1 MLLVYELMPNGNMQD
16 ALLHRKCPELMNWKQ
31 RFSIAVDIA
40 KGLDYLHGLDPPIMH
55 GDIKPTEYYGSVAE
69 TDSVATGID
78 EFRLAI
84 DQSPV
89 SVTVTES
96 LLNAEAVT
104 VAASPES
111 LSVSPEMM
119 EKGSVSEGNLSVLES
134 GGKGIKSSSGSDWWR
149 KQDNV
154 AALVESGKVKD
165 NGLDPFYGVFRSST
179 LSVELA
185 KARPR
190 GRALPVFSLSWMP
203 RVEGASPGT
212 RLCQLSRH
220 VWKAHPRDAP
230 SIKCGCKLEH
240 VLISALIERWRP
252 ETHTFHLPCGE
263 ATITLEDV
271 SMHLGLPVD
280 ENMMCGM
287 ADDDWQS
294 MCIDYL
300 GAAPPEFNGGRIALS
315 WLKANFEVLNE
326 NASEDQTK
334 ACARAYILR
343 IIGVI
348 LMPDKYRN
356 QVHCMWLRHLIDFDE
371 AERYS
376 WGAAVLAFL
385 FREMCRAT
393 NYKKTAIGGC
403 LLLLQ
408 SWAWFRMPFLCP
420 IVNEPYV
427 FPLLLRWS
435 MKRKDH
441 KSIPTGLEEIRLLID
456 TKAGSEFQW
465 IPYASDEVK
474 ACIPPHLSGSLEY
487 GCTQYIPGAP
497 RNLDDVHNIDRRG
510 KKDVNWVGYMPSPP
524 LHMPSPPV
532 YMPSPQGYIPSPQG
546 YTLSP
551 QGYIPSP
558 PDHYIPLTLKRN
570 ITIEELITKI
580 SLKIRVAGQ
589 RRLSSLQYRFPTE
602 LFPLTYTSF
611 QLSNDDDVSMMVD
624 AHMGSS
630 QSLIEMYATFIE
642 VRATR
647 GLSYSS
653 HFGIAYQTDQVDS
666 PTQLICNDFT
676 SLMADPTPYT
686 MPSSSIGR
694 HSSATAY
701 DLNPRGFTNNPYGNI
716 SSTSRGRHSS
726 ANVFDLHMEMPTRR
740 QSIHIPH
747 DTMAS
752 SSRGGH
758 ASENLFDLNIGLS
771 EEPSSPPEEPLREP
785 DLPDVGNYG
794 LQSSVNDGNLHIGM
808 EFASN
813 EEAMMAIKSYNI
825 RNSVQSRVD
834 RSNTEKYVCYCVQR
848 DNGCQW
854 MVRVSKR
861 KRKNNLWELSRYNGP
876 HTCCATGINQDHPN
890 LDSNIICQAI
900 MPIVKQSSH
909 IAVAVLIST
918 IQSQYGYTVSYKK
931 AWLAKQNAICKLHGE
946 WDSSYNE
953 LPSWVHVVQRLNPG
967 TIVEF
972 ETQHHYVNDRMVH
985 DRCQF
990 YRVFWTYPQC
1000 INAVKYCKP
1009 IVQIDGTFL
1018 YGKYKQVL
1026 LLAVVQ
1032 DGNRNILPVAF
1043 ALVQGED
1050 TESWA
1055 FFLKNLRLHV
1065 ITRERVCIISDR
1077 GAGIKAAMDSLGTM
1091 YRPPHVQHRYCVRH
1105 IAANYYGKYKKN
1117 DERQLVVLMGY
1128 ELLPQRFESML
1139 QELFGKNKKG
1149 CEYIMDISKEM
1160 WTNVY
1165 DGGYRYGHMTTNLA
1179 ETINSTLKG
1188 HVIYQSRRWL
1198 KRLIFVW
1205 VNSCKARWTSSYLD
1219 AKRTYLPPKTSS

>member
-1 MLLVYELMPNGNMQD
+1 
-16 ALLHRKCPELMNWKQ
+16 
-31 RFSIAVDIA
+31 
-40 KGLDYLHGLDPPIMH
+40 
-55 GDIKPTEYYGSVAE
+55 
-69 TDSVATGID
+69 
-78 EFRLAI
+78 
-84 DQSPV
+84 
-89 SVTVTES
+89 
-96 LLNAEAVT
+96 
-104 VAASPES
+104 
-111 LSVSPEMM
+111 
-119 EKGSVSEGNLSVLES
+119 
-134 GGKGIKSSSGSDWWR
+134 
-149 KQDNV
+149 
-154 AALVESGKVKD
+154 
-165 NGLDPFYGVFRSST
+165 
-179 LSVELA
+179 
-185 KARPR
+185 
-190 GRALPVFSLSWMP
+190 
-203 RVEGASPGT
+203 
-212 RLCQLSRH
+212 
-220 VWKAHPRDAP
+220 
-230 SIKCGCKLEH
+230 
-240 VLISALIERWRP
+240 
-252 ETHTFHLPCGE
+252 
-263 ATITLEDV
+263 
-271 SMHLGLPVD
+271 
-280 ENMMCGM
+280 
-287 ADDDWQS
+287 
-294 MCIDYL
+294 
-300 GAAPPEFNGGRIALS
+300 
-315 WLKANFEVLNE
+315 
-326 NASEDQTK
+326 
-334 ACARAYILR
+334 
-343 IIGVI
+343 
-348 LMPDKYRN
+348 
-356 QVHCMWLRHLIDFDE
+356 
-371 AERYS
+371 
-376 WGAAVLAFL
+376 
-385 FREMCRAT
+385 MCRAT

-427 FPLLLRWS
+427 FPLLLRA
-435 MKRKDH
+435 M
-441 KSIPTGLEEIRLLID
+441 II
-456 TKAGSEFQW
+456 F
-465 IPYASDEVK
+465 SDE
-474 ACIPPHLSGSLEY
+474 IME
-487 GCTQYIPGAP
+487 GAP
-497 RNLDDVHNIDRRG
+497 PGTRLH
-510 KKDVNWVGYMPSPP
+510 VNSE
-524 LHMPSPPV
+524 
-532 YMPSPQGYIPSPQG
+532 I
-546 YTLSP
+546 
-551 QGYIPSP
+551 I
-558 PDHYIPLTLKRN
+558 DHYIPLTLKRN
-570 ITIEELITKI
+570 ITVEELITKI

-642 VRATR
+642 VRVTR

-758 ASENLFDLNIGLS
+758 ASGNLFDLNIGLS
-771 EEPSSPPEEPLREP
+771 EEPSSPPEEPLREPGADGAETGLFVEPDSPQFNVHSDDDEDDVPINTTLAELPAHMYEADYDAMYEPEFP

-808 EFASN
+808 EFASK

-848 DNGCQW
+848 HNGCQW

-861 KRKNNLWELSRYNGP
+861 KRKNNLWELTKYNGP
-876 HTCCATGINQDHPN
+876 HTCCAT
-890 LDSNIICQAI
+890 
-900 MPIVKQSSH
+900 
-909 IAVAVLIST
+909 VLISA

-953 LPSWVHVVQRLNPG
+953 LPSWFHVVQRLNPG

-972 ETQHHYVNDRMVH
+972 ETQHHYVNDRMVR

-1000 INAVKYCKP
+1000 INAVKY
-1009 IVQIDGTFL
+1009 
-1018 YGKYKQVL
+1018 Y
-1026 LLAVVQ
+1026 
-1032 DGNRNILPVAF
+1032 GNRNILPVAF

-1065 ITRERVCIISDR
+1065 VTRERVCIISDR

-1117 DERQLVVLMGY
+1117 DERQLVVRMGVRVHY
-1128 ELLPQRFESML
+1128 GHQQR
-1139 QELFGKNKKG
+1139 NV
-1149 CEYIMDISKEM
+1149 
-1160 WTNVY
+1160 TNAY

-1179 ETINSTLKG
+1179 EAINSTLKG
-1188 HVIYQSRRWL
+1188 ARYLPVTALVKTTYFRLGQLFAKLGGQALTWMQNGHIYHPRLVADLQKKMATSNGMLVTNFSRTRELFRVTEMPRPLQGIEANSFRVNLQERWCDCGFFQALKYPCSHVIAACSHSHLDYKNYVDPVYQLSQVFKVYEFEFPPIGNERDPNEIQTWLTIVPDPLLLRDSGRPNLLEYIVIWIFGRSQQNKNDVGIVETSGTIEKNVQLSPFSLRSQWQVTVPTSARQDALRQSLRRGA
-1198 KRLIFVW
+1198 RNPVHFV
-1205 VNSCKARWTSSYLD
+1205 VRNAVVFHMRSLRTSMN
-1219 AKRTYLPPKTSS
+1219 ATATGT